1 MSISSPYTNCKKS
14 IRTLSI
20 QTTKKKKLY
29 IHEEITK
36 SGEEANGRGYVIGT
50 GGSSTTEIGTRVG

>member
-1 MSISSPYTNCKKS
+1 MSISSPCTNCKKS

-20 QTTKKKKLY
+20 QTTKEKKLY

-36 SGEEANGRGYVIGT
+36 SGEEANGGVHNRNRG
-50 GGSSTTEIGTRVG
+50 